1 MRKLLIALVMVL
13 SIGATGVVYAP
24 DFYKGAEA
32 YKSGDYATALRIFG
46 TLAERGDESAQSHL
60 GLMYENGHGVPQ
72 DITTA
77 LMWLTISLMGAD
89 PEATPNARTME
100 SKARIIAKLS
110 PSRGMYPPEFDELIT
125 LQVQIN
131 VVEAELMA
139 TRCVLSHYRNCG

>member
-13 SIGATGVVYAP
+13 SIGAAGIAYAQGYEEGV
-24 DFYKGAEA
+24 EA
-32 YKSGDYATALRIFG
+32 YKSGDYATASKIFG
-46 TLAERGDESAQSHL
+46 ALAERGDASAQSHL

-89 PEATPNARTME
+89 PEAKPNAGTME

-110 PSRGMYPPEFDELIT
+110 PSHGMYPPEFDELIT